1 MKKVI
6 YQMLTENTGASALD
20 SGGIYGRNYE
30 RNQKKTLK
38 DFENEPA
45 ELYWRD
51 GEYIHRQ
58 VSVFHYI
65 LSMELQE
72 TPLCR
77 NFNKRNLKADN
88 FNADADVYG
97 VSSEAWEYL
106 SRNYDVTIER
116 TWNTYNYE
124 NDLSQ
129 ILQGSNLVIN
139 DERYLLLQIH
149 GGTDARG
156 GYTTARLFWM
166 PNEYPDGIIDEYKSQ
181 NEIQE
186 LIKSNAICV

>member
-6 YQMLTENTGASALD
+6 YQMLTEDTGKSAMD
-20 SGGIYGRNYE
+20 SGGAYGRNYE

-38 DFENEPA
+38 DFENDPP
-45 ELYWRD
+45 ELYYRD
-51 GEYIHRQ
+51 GEYVYRQ

-88 FNADADVYG
+88 FDADANVYG
-97 VSSEAWEYL
+97 VSREAWDWL
-106 SRNYDVTIER
+106 SINYEVRVEC
-116 TWNTYNYE
+116 TWNTYNYN

-129 ILQGSNLVIN
+129 ILQGSNLIIN

-149 GGTDARG
+149 GGCDARG
-156 GYTTARLFWM
+156 GYTTARLFYM
-166 PNEYPDGIIDEYKSQ
+166 PNEYPDGM
-181 NEIQE
+181 IQE
-186 LIKSNAICV
+186 YMDQDEIREGIESGYIKI